1 MFNAIIE
8 DRRAHPRDDLA
19 TMLATATLDNG
30 EPLGMIETL
39 GYYLIVFTAGHDTTR
54 HALTGALDAG
64 ETGIA
69 GVGITLTAATHVV
82 FNDLDWVPANHW
94 QAEDRIHRIGRI
106 GTAFADACRLCLAAS
121 GRVVVT
127 GLGKSGHVGSKIAA
141 TLATTNAMELAPR
154 GVISVGSAA
163 SLHPGFAIGD
173 VVISTEVLQH
183 DFGTAHAG
191 GFDLFGYGAPL
202 PSGGDPRIRAPEE
215 LGAAALDAAKGLGSQ
230 LIDPT
235 GAGREIRLSRGV
247 IATGDAFINDHVTR
261 DAIQA
266 QSGADLVE
274 MEGAAIA
281 YVASRHGTPWL
292 VVRSVSDAGDGG
304 AHLSFDRYLPIAAMN
319 AASVVATILPAFG
332 SY

>member
-1 MFNAIIE
+1 MGGTAGADGRPILIVTALE
-8 DRRAHPRDDLA
+8 AERAPFEALA
-19 TMLATATLDNG
+19 TGIERRELRTGG
-30 EPLGMIETL
+30 ERDL
-39 GYYLIVFTAGHDTTR
+39 
-54 HALTGALDAG
+54 LTGTIDGVFVALLRC
-64 ETGIA
+64 
-69 GVGITLTAATHVV
+69 GVGKVA
-82 FNDLDWVPANHW
+82 
-94 QAEDRIHRIGRI
+94 
-106 GTAFADACRLCLAAS
+106 AAS
-121 GRVVVT
+121 
-127 GLGKSGHVGSKIAA
+127 
-141 TLATTNAMELAPR
+141 ATTEAMELAPR
-154 GVISVGSAA
+154 GVVSVGSAA
-163 SLHPGFAIGD
+163 SLHRGFAIGD

-332 SY
+332 GY